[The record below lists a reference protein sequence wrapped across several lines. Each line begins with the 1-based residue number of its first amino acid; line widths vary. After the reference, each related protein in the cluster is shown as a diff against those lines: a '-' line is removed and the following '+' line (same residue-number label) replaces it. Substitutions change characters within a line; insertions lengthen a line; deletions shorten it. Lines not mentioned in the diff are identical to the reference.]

1 MGLATQQEGLAPL
14 VLAGGDLKET
24 GKAPPSN
31 GSLEQPRTGGTLPH
45 PACPGSPYSE
55 PQLTCS
61 PNSGG
66 SFHPCPPSD
75 SRFQTQVAVIPR

>member
-31 GSLEQPRTGGTLPH
+31 GSLEQPRTGLP
-45 PACPGSPYSE
+45 PA
-55 PQLTCS
+55 T
-61 PNSGG
+61 
-66 SFHPCPPSD
+66 PCLPWQP
-75 SRFQTQVAVIPR
+75 IL